1 MTGNFSQL
9 FQHFLRR
16 DVYFKQKR
24 LLASGIMIRL
34 SKSFESD
41 DDLVVLTDAT
51 ASQSLAFC
59 YMESLKSVFDD
70 LWKM

>member
-1 MTGNFSQL
+1 
-9 FQHFLRR
+9 
-16 DVYFKQKR
+16 
-24 LLASGIMIRL
+24 MIRL